1 MSRIGRMPVEIPAGV
16 TVTVNGNNV
25 TVKGP
30 KGTLTDNFSER
41 MTITVEGNQVLVQR
55 PTDEKEDRS
64 VHGLTRALIQNMV
77 TGVNQGYKKVLM
89 IIGVGYKAVKAGK
102 DLQLFLGHSLMPGVG
117 TPQAK
122 YIFSDTDTVKISVP
136 TEAEIKAQGID
147 KMTTEKVNSGNI
159 VVIEGV
165 NKQEVGQMAAVI
177 RGKRPPEPYHGKGVR
192 YIDEY
197 VRRKAGKTGK

>member
-30 KGTLTDNFSER
+30 KGTLTQNFSER
-41 MTITVEGNQVLVQR
+41 ITVAVEGNQVIVTR

-64 VHGLTRALIQNMV
+64 LHGLTRALVQNMV
-77 TGVNQGYKKVLM
+77 TGVSTGYKKVLLV
-89 IIGVGYKAVKAGK
+89 IGVGYKVVKTGK
-102 DLQLFLGHSLMPGVG
+102 DLQLYLGHSLMPGKGV
-117 TPQAK
+117 PQAK
-122 YIFSDTDTVKISVP
+122 YIISETDTVKLLVP
-136 TEAEIKAQGID
+136 TEAEIKAQEID
-147 KMTTEKVNSGNI
+147 KMTTEKVNSGNVI
-159 VVIEGV
+159 VVEGID
-165 NKQEVGQMAAVI
+165 KQEVGQMAAVI
-177 RGKRPPEPYHGKGVR
+177 RGKRPPEPYHGKGIR